1 MLRVIVHPTR
11 LEVHIKQRAFEI
23 WRQRITTDSRVLV
36 LVLVLVLRVRSRL
49 GMVAVQLLVLRG

>member
-1 MLRVIVHPTR
+1 MPIQHLTVPQGLLVW
-11 LEVHIKQRAFEI
+11 LLLLM
-23 WRQRITTDSRVLV
+23 LV

>member
-36 LVLVLVLRVRSRL
+36 LVLVLRVRSRL